1 MTALMAKPKGLK
13 ELEDELIDLAN
24 AQHESRA
31 YRRLFSAKLSRKGLA
46 AHNLQ
51 KVIWMLNRR
60 DCWAFAQA
68 KAPFLVKQLIWEHE
82 SDELHGGGE
91 REVQNHYEL
100 AIREGESVGLKRE
113 DFQAAEATDT
123 TLTCCKAWLHLV
135 SAEPW
140 LKGFSACAALELT
153 NSGELLKGGK
163 GASRRM
169 AENIAAQLGI
179 GMEKQH
185 SLREHIVADVE
196 HANIMMKVA
205 RLFARDELDY
215 AQILDGAR
223 ESWAID
229 RVFREH
235 LADLIESLHD

>member
-1 MTALMAKPKGLK
+1 MTAVMTRPAGLK

-31 YRRLFSAKLSRKGLA
+31 YRRLFSCKLSRKGLA
-46 AHNLQ
+46 AHHLQ
-51 KVIWMLNRR
+51 KAIWMLNRR

-68 KAPFLVKQLIWEHE
+68 KSPFPVKQLIWEHE
-82 SDELHGGGE
+82 SEELHGGGA

-100 AIREGESVGLKRE
+100 AIREGESIGLTRS
-113 DFQAAEATDT
+113 DFAQAEPTDA
-123 TLTCCKAWLHLV
+123 TLTCCKAWLQLV
-135 SAEPW
+135 SSEPW

-153 NSGELLKGGK
+153 NSGELLAGGK

-169 AENIAAQLGI
+169 AEHIAASLGI

-205 RLFARDELDY
+205 NEFALGELERR
-215 AQILDGAR
+215 QIIEGAR

-235 LADLIESLHD
+235 LAVLIESFKD